1 MAKRYS
7 RAGTTVNINVPRGAA
22 ARRRAAT
29 RRAAPRKT
37 TTTTRTLSQVY
48 RGPQKSDNTALYVGG
63 AALALGAAF
72 LLWPSTAS
80 AATPGAPGGQGG
92 QGGAG
97 GAAIPNMPPV
107 PPNTPAQTVPTNPA
121 FPPIPGASGGYSG
134 PGNYRVTAPSGLRVR
149 AQTTSASTD
158 LGVYPIGTPVE
169 VVADAGNGWFQVSS
183 PVPGYM
189 CASCAQAPGGPWLVR
204 QS

>member
-29 RRAAPRKT
+29 RRAAPKKT
-37 TTTTRTLSQVY
+37 TTTTRTLHQVY
-48 RGPQKSDNTALYVGG
+48 KGPTKSESNTGLIVGG
-63 AALALGAAF
+63 VALAALGAV
-72 LLWPSTAS
+72 LLWPGTAG
-80 AATPGAPGGQGG
+80 AATPP
-92 QGGAG
+92 GAG

-134 PGNYRVTAPSGLRVR
+134 PGRYRVTAPNGLHIRPTKAGGAPDPRVL
-149 AQTTSASTD
+149 QS
-158 LGVYPIGTPVE
+158 LGTPVD
-169 VVADAGNGWFQVSS
+169 VVADAGNGWFQVST
-183 PVPGYM
+183 PIPGYM
-189 CASCAQAPGGPWLVR
+189 CASCNEAPGGPWLVR